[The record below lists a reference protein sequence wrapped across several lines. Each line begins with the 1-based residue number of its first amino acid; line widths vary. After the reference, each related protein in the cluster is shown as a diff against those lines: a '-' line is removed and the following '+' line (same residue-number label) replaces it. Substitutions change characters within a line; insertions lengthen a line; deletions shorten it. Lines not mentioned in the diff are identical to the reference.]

1 VPARVL
7 AERAR
12 LGRGELGELGWV
24 WALYVVGEL
33 IPTQSGDVERG
44 FSLLNHCLGLTRLK
58 TSVITLDCR
67 LRIKQNVPIEAGE
80 YDIELTRVGVEAEK
94 DSTEPNAVQYHKQL
108 LLPNEPMLLVQ
119 QLHDVCKIE
128 KCSLWDETLENAF
141 QELDTVVEAQAIV
154 DLASDEEIA
163 EQRSG
168 GEMSL
173 EEMERLLSGL

>member
-1 VPARVL
+1 VQASGRRPEVGTEPFFRACKGASRASPA
-7 AERAR
+7 
-12 LGRGELGELGWV
+12 
-24 WALYVVGEL
+24 
-33 IPTQSGDVERG
+33 G
-44 FSLLNHCLGLTRLK
+44 FSRAF
-58 TSVITLDCR
+58 VITLDCR

-80 YDIELTRVGVEAEK
+80 HDIEFTRVGVEAEK

-119 QLHDVCKIE
+119 QLHDVCKTE
-128 KCSLWDETLENAF
+128 KCSLWDGTLEHAF

-154 DLASDEEIA
+154 DLASGEEFV